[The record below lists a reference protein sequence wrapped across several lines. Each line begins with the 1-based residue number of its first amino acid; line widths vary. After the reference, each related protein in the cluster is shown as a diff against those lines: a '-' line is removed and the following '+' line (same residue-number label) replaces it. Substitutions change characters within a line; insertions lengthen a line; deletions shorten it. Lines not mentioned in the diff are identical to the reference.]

1 VSWIGRRTNW
11 SGTAAVYLD
20 GILRAEID
28 TYALLDEPQALM
40 YTLSGLPAGQHT
52 LVIEVTGRRHPLSL
66 GTWVWVDAF
75 ETLPAP
81 SGTP

>member
-1 VSWIGRRTNW
+1 
-11 SGTAAVYLD
+11 
-20 GILRAEID
+20 
-28 TYALLDEPQALM
+28 M

-52 LVIEVTGRRHPLSL
+52 LIIEVTGRRHPLSL

-75 ETLPAP
+75 ETLPAA